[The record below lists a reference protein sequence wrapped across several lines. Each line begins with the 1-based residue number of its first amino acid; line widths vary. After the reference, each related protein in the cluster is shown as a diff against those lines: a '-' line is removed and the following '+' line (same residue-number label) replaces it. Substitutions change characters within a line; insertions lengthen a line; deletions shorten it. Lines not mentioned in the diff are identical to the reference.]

1 MKIKFT
7 DLNKINKKYLSAI
20 KMSFSNIV
28 KKDTFIGGKI
38 VKNFEEKFLNY
49 CNSKYCISVAN
60 GTDALEIAIESLN
73 LPSGSE
79 VIIPANTWISAAE
92 AVLRN
97 NLKVVFCDIKLQDYT
112 ICHEDLKR
120 KITNKTKLVIV
131 VHLYGNVVD
140 MDSILKITK
149 KRNIKII
156 EDCAQA
162 IGSKYK
168 NKHVGVLG
176 DIGTFSFYPSKNL
189 GCFGDGGCIVTNA
202 HKIAEKCKRIKNHGS
217 LIKHDHLCLGR
228 NSRLDT
234 IQADILIK
242 KMNNLNNLLL
252 KRKILA
258 NVYYDQ
264 LKNINELN
272 CVKKNSFSNFSYHQF
287 VIRTRH
293 RDLLMN
299 FLKKN
304 KIETMIHY
312 PKMLTEISFLKKF
325 NDKKLNNSFKLGSYI
340 LSLPIS
346 EEHSVSEVIYV
357 TKKIKS
363 FFKSSLNKLK

>member
-7 DLNKINKKYLSAI
+7 DLNKINKKYLSVI

-38 VKNFEEKFLNY
+38 VKKFEDKFSNY

-97 NLKVVFCDIKLQDYT
+97 NLKVVFCDIKLKDYT
-112 ICHEDLKR
+112 ICPEDL
-120 KITNKTKLVIV
+120 
-131 VHLYGNVVD
+131 
-140 MDSILKITK
+140 ILKITK

-202 HKIAEKCKRIKNHGS
+202 PKIAEKCKRIKNHGS

-234 IQADILIK
+234 IQAAILIK

-272 CVKKNSFSNFSYHQF
+272 CVKKKFIFKF
-287 VIRTRH
+287 
-293 RDLLMN
+293 
-299 FLKKN
+299 FL
-304 KIETMIHY
+304 
-312 PKMLTEISFLKKF
+312 S
-325 NDKKLNNSFKLGSYI
+325 
-340 LSLPIS
+340 
-346 EEHSVSEVIYV
+346 SVCY
-357 TKKIKS
+357 
-363 FFKSSLNKLK
+363 